1 MSLVK
6 VNLDELEKLKA
17 ELERDSATV
26 RLDDPAATAVSN
38 PGIAMADRAI
48 EMIGK
53 ISRMATTEV
62 AGKGH
67 MAHSYE
73 QAKSGRLY
81 PVGISLASAQG
92 VVKDAALTG
101 NWEYDIANCHYAI
114 FAQMA
119 AQAGFE
125 CPVISRYLVKKDE
138 TRNAIALE
146 AKITPRQAKT
156 CLVALMYGART
167 STWRENAIPSE
178 IGVDAAKRLYKS
190 PVFIGIDK
198 EIKKA
203 RGIILSK
210 CARTPKGW
218 IKNAF
223 GKSVAGTV
231 KQAPQMAHLLQG
243 VEAKALQAV
252 INLHPDDVILA
263 QHDGFVSSRQLD
275 VVSLS
280 AAIASAT
287 GYHLVLEEKCLKA
300 DAYKYFE
307 SRMGTVH
314 S

>member
-1 MSLVK
+1 
-6 VNLDELEKLKA
+6 
-17 ELERDSATV
+17 
-26 RLDDPAATAVSN
+26 
-38 PGIAMADRAI
+38 
-48 EMIGK
+48 
-53 ISRMATTEV
+53 
-62 AGKGH
+62 

-73 QAKSGRLY
+73 EAQSGRLY

-119 AQAGFE
+119 AQSGFD
-125 CPVISRYLVKKDE
+125 CPVISGYLLNKEE

-156 CLVALMYGART
+156 CLVALMYGARA
-167 STWRENAIPSE
+167 STWRENAIPIE
-178 IGVDAAKRLYKS
+178 IGVEAATRLYKS
-190 PVFIGIDK
+190 PVFKGIDK
-198 EIKKA
+198 EIRKA
-203 RGIILSK
+203 RNIILSK
-210 CARTPKGW
+210 CARSPKGW

-223 GKSVAGTV
+223 GKSVPGTAS
-231 KQAPQMAHLLQG
+231 KAQQMAHLLQG

-252 INLHPDDVILA
+252 INLHPDDIILA
-263 QHDGFVSSRQLD
+263 QHDGFVSSRRLD
-275 VVSLS
+275 VALLS
-280 AAIASAT
+280 AAITTAT
-287 GYHLVLEEKCLKA
+287 GYHLVLEETRLKA